1 VGKKKITPI
10 SPWLVTH
17 IPRRDEQ
24 PMTQLSK
31 KTDKI
36 IISDMREI
44 KSNARDIITCCNNCL
59 QLMKL
64 SRVDGDEWTKETKEI
79 IKSYNQIR
87 IIMEEKR
94 GRF

>member
-1 VGKKKITPI
+1 
-10 SPWLVTH
+10 
-17 IPRRDEQ
+17 
-24 PMTQLSK
+24 MTQFSK

-36 IISDMREI
+36 IIADMREI

-59 QLMKL
+59 KLMKL
-64 SRVDGDEWTKETKEI
+64 SYVDNDDWTKETNEI
-79 IKSYNQIR
+79 VASYNQMR